1 MLKIRDW
8 ITKKNGERQFSV
20 LKRDALGNIITV
32 LSIADGIIYSL
43 GNKYTIILKDFPGGD
58 ITVIYQFLKFFE
70 DRKTVTIYTK
80 NSQNDKL
87 IFEETKTVEMKF
99 LKMNNGA
106 RPLEERRKDA

>member
-1 MLKIRDW
+1 MDY
-8 ITKKNGERQFSV
+8 KKNGERQFSV

-43 GNKYTIILKDFPGGD
+43 GNKYTIILKDFLGGD